1 MVNLRTLRKTGG
13 FFWLYFIFPLN
24 ANQIINNFSHMKMI
38 PWKNGKWWIRINT
51 WDKATDIMPS
61 LWRPK
66 KGINLFMDYCQK
78 NNIEGIRKSDC
89 IESFKALFAMNER
102 EMLKIYND
110 KEIPLYL
117 RKLIEWFVNAKDYE
131 ILEKMLERAIGKV
144 ANETEAKITVNT
156 EMTPEQK
163 KTIASLILN
172 NEWWV

>member
-1 MVNLRTLRKTGG
+1 
-13 FFWLYFIFPLN
+13 
-24 ANQIINNFSHMKMI
+24 
-38 PWKNGKWWIRINT
+38 
-51 WDKATDIMPS
+51 
-61 LWRPK
+61 
-66 KGINLFMDYCQK
+66 
-78 NNIEGIRKSDC
+78 
-89 IESFKALFAMNER
+89 MNER